1 MHFTD
6 KMPRVKNRDLE
17 MKVLV
22 KNYGKGVYKGSR
34 EKEENNFIVTTSS
47 LYLEEKGEILEKWL
61 NF

>member
-1 MHFTD
+1 
-6 KMPRVKNRDLE
+6 